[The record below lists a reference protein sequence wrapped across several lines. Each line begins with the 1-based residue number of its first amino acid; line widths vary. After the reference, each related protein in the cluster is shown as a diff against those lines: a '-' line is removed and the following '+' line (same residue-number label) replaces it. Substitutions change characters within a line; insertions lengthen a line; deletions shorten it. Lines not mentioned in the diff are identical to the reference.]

1 MRRRLRCLFKAVR
14 ALPVRPPPAELA
26 LYVAAGVVYVALGIA
41 VPELLFSWA
50 EGAAFLLIAVLLL
63 PALVE
68 RIR

>member
-26 LYVAAGVVYVALGIA
+26 LYVAAGVAYVAFGIA
-41 VPELLFSWA
+41 IPELLFSWA
-50 EGAAFLLIAVLLL
+50 EGAAFLLIAVLVL